1 MHTKHLVVIGTS
13 AGGLDALRSLAA
25 ALPADFP
32 AAICIVMHTAPQS
45 PGVLHEILGRA
56 GVLPVVSPRNFQ
68 RIAAGHIYV
77 APPDFH
83 LIVEPRRLR
92 ITKGPKENR
101 FRPAID
107 PLFRSAAQVFGPMA
121 IGVVLT
127 GSLDDGTAGLWAI
140 KQLGGTAIVQD
151 PQEALY
157 PSMPQSA
164 IRHVKVDHVV
174 RIAELA
180 PLLVQLTAVHR
191 DAEAAAPSKQLE
203 VEVDI
208 AKEKNAVEAGITE
221 IAQPSSY
228 ACPECHGVLLEIKE
242 AGRIRFRCHTGHAY
256 SADSLIA
263 AVGEGVED
271 ALWNA
276 IRALEEA
283 SLLMHRM
290 ADHFQTSHD
299 AADAQRLEERSAE
312 ARRQSNAIRNLVTE
326 REPLTTHS

>member
-1 MHTKHLVVIGTS
+1 
-13 AGGLDALRSLAA
+13 
-25 ALPADFP
+25 
-32 AAICIVMHTAPQS
+32 MHTAPQS

-290 ADHFQTSHD
+290 ADHSQPSHE
-299 AADAQRLEERSAE
+299 AAAARRLEGRPAE
-312 ARRQSNAIRNLVTE
+312 ARRQSNAIRTLVTE